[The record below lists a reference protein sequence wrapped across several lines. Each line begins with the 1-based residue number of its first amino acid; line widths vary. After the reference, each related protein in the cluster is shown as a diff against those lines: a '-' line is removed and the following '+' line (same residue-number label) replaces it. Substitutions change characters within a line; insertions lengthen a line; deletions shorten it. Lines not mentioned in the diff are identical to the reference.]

1 MIFVYSPG
9 QRDKPFV
16 PDEEIHFRT
25 PRPDLLDRPYA
36 FDYLG
41 ESFRSHYKQS
51 GSENNQI
58 VDKEE
63 KFNEKLAVS
72 GTRWRL
78 PLPTTSTSTTTIPPT
93 SQKFKDRKPIARV
106 SQIPLS
112 GFEVRTTS
120 NPRQR
125 HPNRRLGNEVQSN
138 SIDDDLS
145 IGLSSYYNSS
155 SDFLKGGKMSS
166 NKIRIPSRTYEP
178 PPVFP
183 VYNKDYRPTGPTS
196 TTAPFSASGPPTSK
210 TTTFEPIKITPNA
223 GKPFTPSGFGKATNF
238 KGSSDFARSTEFT
251 RSTEFS
257 RSSDFSKTKAPVTFG
272 RTPTPSGFGRTLT
285 PQKTTPQS
293 RTPSRKP
300 VSRQLN
306 AFNTNPTKSTKPTRK
321 SVKFNEILVDLPTSN
336 AKAVPSPFQ
345 INVPSFSEPDKVLLP
360 PYETQPEHDIATTQG
375 PPIYFEW
382 KIPSNGLEPPKL
394 EPPIGVNGRNSPE
407 PFSLNS
413 INSDLASSTT
423 IKSSRIVPAPTGTK
437 SQRSAK
443 PTTTSTTTTTTQRSP
458 TPRSIKDSSNEIHFS
473 HNPATDE
480 EFLKLRKDLSVPEF
494 IFPLEISG
502 RTGYEHLN
510 TLNSF
515 QLEIPKGKVDKG
527 EIETRKTW
535 FGENPKCPE
544 CHPTFLKP
552 GTCEP
557 CIKSR

>member
-1 MIFVYSPG
+1 MYSAG
-9 QRDKPFV
+9 QKDKPFV
-16 PDEEIHFRT
+16 PDEEINFRT

-41 ESFRSHYKQS
+41 ESFRSLYKTS
-51 GSENNQI
+51 GSENNRI
-58 VDKEE
+58 DDKDE
-63 KFNEKLAVS
+63 KLNEKLVVS

-78 PLPTTSTSTTTIPPT
+78 PLPTTSTTTLAPT
-93 SQKFKDRKPIARV
+93 SRKFNERKPIARV

-112 GFEVRTTS
+112 GFETRTTS
-120 NPRQR
+120 KPRQR

-155 SDFLKGGKMSS
+155 SDFLKEVPS
-166 NKIRIPSRTYEP
+166 KIKIPSRTYEP
-178 PPVFP
+178 PEVFP

-196 TTAPFSASGPPTSK
+196 TAAPFSASGPPTTR

-223 GKPFTPSGFGKATNF
+223 GKPFTPSGFGRTTSF
-238 KGSSDFARSTEFT
+238 RGSSDFP

-257 RSSDFSKTKAPVTFG
+257 RSSEFAKTKSPVTFS
-272 RTPTPSGFGRTLT
+272 RTPTPSGFGKTAT
-285 PQKTTPQS
+285 PQRTTPQP

-306 AFNTNPTKSTKPTRK
+306 NFNTNPTKSTKPTRK
-321 SVKFNEILVDLPTSN
+321 SIKFNEILVDLPKSN
-336 AKAVPSPFQ
+336 TKVVPSPFQ
-345 INVPSFSEPDKVLLP
+345 INVPSFAEPEKVLLP
-360 PYETQPEHDIATTQG
+360 PFNAQPEHDIATTQG

-413 INSDLASSTT
+413 INSDLAASTT
-423 IKSSRIVPAPTGTK
+423 IKTSKIVPAPTGTK

-443 PTTTSTTTTTTQRSP
+443 PTTSTTTTQRSP

>member
-1 MIFVYSPG
+1 M
-9 QRDKPFV
+9 

-41 ESFRSHYKQS
+41 ESFRSHYKKS
-51 GSENNQI
+51 GSETNQI
-58 VDKEE
+58 IDKEE

-78 PLPTTSTSTTTIPPT
+78 PLPTTSTTTTPAPIR
-93 SQKFKDRKPIARV
+93 QKTNDRKPIARV

-112 GFEVRTTS
+112 GFEVRTTTS
-120 NPRQR
+120 PRQR
-125 HPNRRLGNEVQSN
+125 HPNRRLGNEVQLN

-155 SDFLKGGKMSS
+155 SDFLKEKKLSS
-166 NKIRIPSRTYEP
+166 NKIKIPSRIYEP

-196 TTAPFSASGPPTSK
+196 TAAPFSASGPPTTK
-210 TTTFEPIKITPNA
+210 TTTFEPIKVTPNS
-223 GKPFTPSGFGKATNF
+223 GKPFTPSGFGRT
-238 KGSSDFARSTEFT
+238 DFT

-257 RSSDFSKTKAPVTFG
+257 RLSDFAKTKAPTTFG
-272 RTPTPSGFGRTLT
+272 RTPTPSGFGKTAT
-285 PQKTTPQS
+285 PPKTTPQP

-306 AFNTNPTKSTKPTRK
+306 GFSTNPTKSTKSSRK
-321 SVKFNEILVDLPTSN
+321 SVKFNEISVDLPTSK

-345 INVPSFSEPDKVLLP
+345 INVPSILEPEKVLLP
-360 PYETQPEHDIATTQG
+360 PFESQPDHDIATTQG

-394 EPPIGVNGRNSPE
+394 EPAIGVNGRNSPE

-413 INSDLASSTT
+413 INSDLDGATT
-423 IKSSRIVPAPTGTK
+423 IKSSKIVPAPTATK
-437 SQRSAK
+437 SQRAAK
-443 PTTTSTTTTTTQRSP
+443 PSTTTQRSP

-515 QLEIPKGKVDKG
+515 QLEIPKKKVDKG

-535 FGENPKCPE
+535 FGENPRCPE